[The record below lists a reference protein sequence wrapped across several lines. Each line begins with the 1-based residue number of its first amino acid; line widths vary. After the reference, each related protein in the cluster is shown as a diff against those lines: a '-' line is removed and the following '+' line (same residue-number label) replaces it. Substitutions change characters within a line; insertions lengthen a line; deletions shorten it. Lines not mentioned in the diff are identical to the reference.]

1 MSRDENPSL
10 QLEAVR
16 VLTSIVKVGTVEQ
29 AEAVGEAGA
38 IPLFVQLLSSPNEEI
53 RANAVLALG
62 YIAGSTVQYRDIV
75 VDGALPI
82 LLQHFNERSPATI
95 LRNVSFTISRLCRG
109 KPSVRFELVAPLIPL
124 LTRFLYLQD
133 TEIVNNTCSALS
145 DISDGTSNR
154 IDAILQEN
162 ADIVVRLIEVL
173 LGSTRGDVQL
183 AALKVIG
190 NITTGDDNQTQRVI
204 EALPSFVWLLDQ
216 PDMEIRREVC
226 WALSNITAGTSE
238 QIQAVIDS
246 AIFPKLLEQ
255 LQSEDY
261 KLQKE
266 AAWTIAN
273 ALSGGTPDQVWYL
286 IHEGSIP
293 LLCSFLQVYDAKFV
307 IIILESL
314 ENMLRVGKETQKLQ
328 TVIGI
333 LSDCGGKKEIEKL
346 QEHDFPRVSS
356 LAEKIVVTYLREE

>member
-1 MSRDENPSL
+1 M
-10 QLEAVR
+10 
-16 VLTSIVKVGTVEQ
+16 
-29 AEAVGEAGA
+29 
-38 IPLFVQLLSSPNEEI
+38 
-53 RANAVLALG
+53 
-62 YIAGSTVQYRDIV
+62 
-75 VDGALPI
+75 
-82 LLQHFNERSPATI
+82 
-95 LRNVSFTISRLCRG
+95 SFTISQLCHG
-109 KPSVRFELVAPLIPL
+109 KPSPRFELVAPLIPL
-124 LTRFLYLQD
+124 LTRLLYLQD
-133 TEIVNNTCSALS
+133 SEIVNNACTALS
-145 DISDGTSNR
+145 DISDGPTNR

-162 ADIVVRLIEVL
+162 ADIVVRLIETL

-216 PDMEIRREVC
+216 PDIEIRREVC

-246 AIFPKLLEQ
+246 AIVPKVLEQ

-273 ALSGGTPDQVWYL
+273 TVSGGTSDQVWYL

-293 LLCSFLQVYDAKFV
+293 LICSFLRVYDAKFL
-307 IIILESL
+307 ILILQSV
-314 ENMLRVGKETQKLQ
+314 ENMLRVGKETQKLE

-333 LSDCGGKKEIEKL
+333 LSNCGGKKEIENL
-346 QEHDFPRVSS
+346 QNHDFPS
-356 LAEKIVVTYLREE
+356 LFLVCF